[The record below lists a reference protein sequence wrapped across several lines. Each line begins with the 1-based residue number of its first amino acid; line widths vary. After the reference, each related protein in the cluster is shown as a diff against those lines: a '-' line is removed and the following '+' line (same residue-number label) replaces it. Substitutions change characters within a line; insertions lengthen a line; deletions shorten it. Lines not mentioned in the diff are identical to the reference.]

1 MSVSSAQRTA
11 DHVVPR
17 WIVHNRAVGV
27 VVGLCKADATAV
39 KAFGSSG
46 TSRPLGPDMVMEIG
60 SISKTFTGALLAD
73 MSLRGEVN
81 LDDPISRFVPVA
93 APDGAEREMTLL
105 DLATHT
111 ARLPR
116 SGRTLVRQFLRDRQQ
131 PFAAFS
137 ERDLYAS
144 VAAARPKS
152 GLGSRVA
159 YSNLGFGLLGNILGR
174 AAGRPYE
181 ELVVERVC
189 RRLAL
194 TETTAGPPSPDDPR
208 VAVGHRSGARPVAP
222 LRIPTLGGA
231 GAIRSTANDM
241 VRYLCALLHPERTDV
256 REMLCMAVGPH
267 RAVGR
272 QKAAVGLGWF
282 HLHRGDRVVVWHN
295 GGTVGFGS
303 FLAFDPR
310 RDAAVVL
317 LSNSRYL
324 LRSGRTALRLLDELA
339 G

>member
-1 MSVSSAQRTA
+1 MSLDTAQRAA
-11 DHVVPR
+11 DHVMPR
-17 WIVHNRAVGV
+17 WITRNRAVGV
-27 VVGLCKADATAV
+27 VVGLCKAGETAV
-39 KAFGSSG
+39 KPYGSSG
-46 TSRPLGPDMVMEIG
+46 ITRPLGPDTVMEIG
-60 SISKTFTGALLAD
+60 SVSKTFTGVLLAD
-73 MSLRGEVN
+73 MTLRGEVN
-81 LDDPISRFVPVA
+81 LDDPISRFVPFAVPVGA
-93 APDGAEREMTLL
+93 AREMTLL

-131 PFAAFS
+131 PFAAFT

-144 VAAARPKS
+144 VAAARPKP
-152 GLGSRVA
+152 GLGTRVA

-189 RRLAL
+189 RPLGLA
-194 TETTAGPPSPDDPR
+194 ETTAGLPSPDDPR
-208 VAVGHRSGARPVAP
+208 VAVGHRTGARPVAP

-231 GAIRSTANDM
+231 GALRSTANDM
-241 VRYLCALLHPERTDV
+241 VRYVCALLHPERTDV
-256 REMLCMAVGPH
+256 RDMLCMAVGPH
-267 RAVGR
+267 RPVAR

-303 FLAFDPR
+303 FVAFDPR